1 MFFVDIISEILAL
14 GGTSFVVGFIIGLFI
29 RALSKVIAL
38 ILGAFL
44 AGLMILASYEIV
56 TINYTALGN
65 MIFDLFSYLGSLA
78 LAGTAAPFFLGFA
91 IGWSVAP
98 RKTRKKYT
106 DSYV

>member
-1 MFFVDIISEILAL
+1 VDILSEILAL
-14 GGTSFVVGFIIGLFI
+14 GGTSFVVGFIVGLFI

-44 AGLMILASYEIV
+44 AGLLMLASYGVV

-65 MIFDLFSYLGSLA
+65 MIFELFSYLGSLA

-98 RKTRKKYT
+98 KKIRKRYI

>member
-1 MFFVDIISEILAL
+1 LLFVDIISEILAL

-29 RALSKVIAL
+29 RALSKVIVI

-44 AGLMILASYEIV
+44 AGLLLLASYGVV

-65 MIFDLFSYLGSLA
+65 MIYELFSYLGSLA

-98 RKTRKKYT
+98 KKTRKKYT

>member
-1 MFFVDIISEILAL
+1 LFFVDILSEILAL
-14 GGTSFVVGFIIGLFI
+14 GGTTFVVGFIIGLFI

-44 AGLMILASYEIV
+44 LGLVMLASYGIV

-65 MIFDLFSYLGSLA
+65 MIYDLFSYLGTLA

-98 RKTRKKYT
+98 KKTRKKYT

>member
-1 MFFVDIISEILAL
+1 VDILSEILAL

-44 AGLMILASYEIV
+44 AGLMILASYGIV
-56 TINYTALGN
+56 TINSTALGN

-98 RKTRKKYT
+98 KKTRKKYT

>member
-1 MFFVDIISEILAL
+1 LLFVDILSEILAL
-14 GGTSFVVGFIIGLFI
+14 GGTSFVVGFIVGLFI

-44 AGLMILASYEIV
+44 AGLLMLASYGVV

-65 MIFDLFSYLGSLA
+65 MIFELFSYLGSLA

-98 RKTRKKYT
+98 KKIRKRYI

>member
-1 MFFVDIISEILAL
+1 MDILSEILAL
-14 GGTSFVVGFIIGLFI
+14 GGTSFVVGFIVGLFI

-44 AGLMILASYEIV
+44 AGLLMLASYGVV

-65 MIFDLFSYLGSLA
+65 MIFELFSYLGSLA

-98 RKTRKKYT
+98 KKIRKRYI

>member
-1 MFFVDIISEILAL
+1 VDIISEILAL

-44 AGLMILASYEIV
+44 AGLMMLASYGIV

-65 MIFDLFSYLGSLA
+65 MIFGLFSYLGSLA

>member
-1 MFFVDIISEILAL
+1 MDIISEILAL

-29 RALSKVIAL
+29 RALSKVLVI
-38 ILGAFL
+38 IFGAFL
-44 AGLMILASYEIV
+44 FGLVMLAGYGIV

-65 MIFDLFSYLGSLA
+65 MIFNLFSYLGSLA

-106 DSYV
+106 VSYV

>member
-1 MFFVDIISEILAL
+1 MLFVDILSEILAL
-14 GGTSFVVGFIIGLFI
+14 GGTSFVVGFIVGLFI

-44 AGLMILASYEIV
+44 AGLLMLASYGVV

-65 MIFDLFSYLGSLA
+65 MIFELFSYLGSLA

-98 RKTRKKYT
+98 KKIRKRYI

>member
-1 MFFVDIISEILAL
+1 MLFVDILSEILAL

-44 AGLMILASYEIV
+44 FGLVMLASYGIV
-56 TINYTALGN
+56 TINYTALGD
-65 MIFDLFSYLGSLA
+65 MIYELFSYLGSLA

-98 RKTRKKYT
+98 KKTRKKYT